1 MYAATNAIGLMVTHH
16 GYWVDA
22 SADELYTDLNKGE
35 NPVLGN
41 YGRAN
46 GKPNSG
52 YDDLYDCY
60 MLYLLLRDFQALR
73 FAYELPRG
81 DLGTHFDGVLGEIY
95 ASLSRAWNGEIAL
108 SGGSMGGYQTL
119 GLAALAAMAGI
130 PIVHVTSLYPG
141 FCNLGGHVI
150 GGRLASAGI
159 KYAEGMRYLDAA
171 TLAEYIDTNAYV
183 EIPRCGLGD
192 YSCPPAGVLAAY
204 NAMRCKKKINIYQ
217 NSTHGYVPS
226 DTYIFTLEEEA
237 KP

>member
-1 MYAATNAIGLMVTHH
+1 M
-16 GYWVDA
+16 
-22 SADELYTDLNKGE
+22 
-35 NPVLGN
+35 
-41 YGRAN
+41 
-46 GKPNSG
+46 
-52 YDDLYDCY
+52 
-60 MLYLLLRDFQALR
+60 
-73 FAYELPRG
+73 
-81 DLGTHFDGVLGEIY
+81 
-95 ASLSRAWNGEIAL
+95 
-108 SGGSMGGYQTL
+108 
-119 GLAALAAMAGI
+119 
-130 PIVHVTSLYPG
+130 
-141 FCNLGGHVI
+141 I